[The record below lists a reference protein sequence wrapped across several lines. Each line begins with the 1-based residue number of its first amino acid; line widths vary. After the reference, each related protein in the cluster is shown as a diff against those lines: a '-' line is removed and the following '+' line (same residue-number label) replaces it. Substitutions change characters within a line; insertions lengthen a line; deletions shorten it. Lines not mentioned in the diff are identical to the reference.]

1 ILHLYRR
8 LLAARRASPALST
21 GSWRA
26 LEAPA
31 GVLAYER
38 ADGEDRRAVV
48 VNFTAETVEVALEG
62 RWAVEVDS
70 DGLEA
75 EGFPGRLAGDAA
87 VILRPRVD

>member
-1 ILHLYRR
+1 M
-8 LLAARRASPALST
+8 
-21 GSWRA
+21 
-26 LEAPA
+26 
-31 GVLAYER
+31 
-38 ADGEDRRAVV
+38 V